1 MEGLAFGFSRGEHP
15 VGADPYCTAAIW
27 TQDHSGKNHW
37 GWAVRLHTLWNLG
50 RNFVLAVDG
59 EVKGAVPGI
68 PFEFWPSLGGGGQLG
83 TMNPIFVGLGY
94 VYGRVELRKYI
105 TKAWQ
110 LAAIWDMGKVND
122 EPQVLTSV
130 GGVIRYETPIG
141 VTVEGGYSRNLSTEH
156 QALRFGV
163 GLAY

>member
-1 MEGLAFGFSRGEHP
+1 MS
-15 VGADPYCTAAIW
+15 
-27 TQDHSGKNHW
+27 
-37 GWAVRLHTLWNLG
+37 
-50 RNFVLAVDG
+50 
-59 EVKGAVPGI
+59 
-68 PFEFWPSLGGGGQLG
+68 PS
-83 TMNPIFVGLGY
+83 FVGLGY

-141 VTVEGGYSRNLSTEH
+141 VTVEGGYSRNPSTEH